1 MCLRYMCMDIDLFFS
16 FLVVF
21 FSFLVLVT
29 PLLLFVVVALLGIY
43 IYKRIRK
50 DFN

>member
-1 MCLRYMCMDIDLFFS
+1 MYLRYMCMDIDLFLN

-43 IYKRIRK
+43 LYKRIRK